1 MMCVVKFDDNDGMV
15 DGCRILLS
23 NKLEYEWKQNQK

>member
-1 MMCVVKFDDNDGMV
+1 MCVVKFDDNDGMV
-15 DGCRILLS
+15 DGCRILS